1 MSYIFGKLWHSAII
15 WPIRKSFQCILQGVR
30 FLLSNHTLVYFLEH
44 LRMSHTYALQLL
56 FSGWTFPLLLCAHP
70 PIKNRLNGWLWIT
83 KGQAFRGKMFRQRDT
98 FFLLTR
104 NQSKDKLSGF
114 GLPLRPAAPYISTH
128 KVKHCHSL
136 KCIMVWKFVASLA
149 SLFEIWPCSL
159 ARSCRRC
166 WCRSAAREGEPR
178 GRQSSCRTA
187 LQRCWPA
194 LCCAPRNKRL
204 AGYLM
209 WCYN

>member
-1 MSYIFGKLWHSAII
+1 MMRMMILFFFY
-15 WPIRKSFQCILQGVR
+15 WPYTKVR
-30 FLLSNHTLVYFLEH
+30 F
-44 LRMSHTYALQLL
+44 
-56 FSGWTFPLLLCAHP
+56 SG
-70 PIKNRLNGWLWIT
+70 I
-83 KGQAFRGKMFRQRDT
+83 
-98 FFLLTR
+98 
-104 NQSKDKLSGF
+104 
-114 GLPLRPAAPYISTH
+114 GLPLRPAALYNSTH
-128 KVKHCHSL
+128 KVKRRHSL
-136 KCIMVWKFVASLA
+136 KCIMASKVGCIRYL
-149 SLFEIWPCSL
+149 LFFSIWPCSL

-209 WCYN
+209 WCYNRYTWPSFLQRRRFRQHCSSFSWARWFSNDYLTSLHNMNRLATCYLGLNF